1 MSTDHESLLSAY
13 LDGQLV
19 PDQKHSAEAAL
30 ASDPAA
36 VEELRS
42 LAGVRDLIAGLS
54 RPAAPDLA
62 PEVMRRLNLGSSG
75 RRFAGT
81 RVPWSRHR
89 AFVVGA
95 AAAGLAGLV
104 FVGGYLQFRPRHVR
118 PQVVMAQNVDAG
130 SFAPDPDVDATLK
143 VVTVAPVGP
152 PRPIQER
159 SSTDGPSVSPL
170 PGPISPDAKLAA
182 ENQAAPLARASL
194 LGLLNDQEPPR
205 VFLVTDLDGLPVR
218 EQVVSLL
225 GSSTHRDFHQFEI
238 PPTTTTDAA
247 SPAIKS
253 TVFAVTLDPSELATL
268 RDRLTTAF
276 TERLEESEAEP
287 ALLTQLAALGQ
298 VSTLPANPAADVLF
312 PQTSLSLRFHP
323 HQGNAWP
330 PAPDEVERAG
340 KDRRA
345 SAKLPAQSDVTSE
358 KPTVGQ
364 PREGSAGVSKPPL
377 APGETASPDLQKP
390 SVVLV
395 WIISPVAD

>member
-19 PDQKHSAEAAL
+19 PDEKQSAEAAL

-42 LAGVRDLIAGLS
+42 LAGVRDLVAGLS

-62 PEVMRRLNLGSSG
+62 PEVMRRLVVGSSG
-75 RRFAGT
+75 RRFAGAW
-81 RVPWSRHR
+81 VPWSRHR
-89 AFVVGA
+89 AFVSG

-104 FVGGYLQFRPRHVR
+104 LAGGYLQSRPRHVA
-118 PQVVMAQNVDAG
+118 PHPVLAQSVEA
-130 SFAPDPDVDATLK
+130 APAPPDVDASLK
-143 VVTVAPVGP
+143 VATAAPVGP

-159 SSTDGPSVSPL
+159 PSTDGASVSS
-170 PGPISPDAKLAA
+170 SPDAVISDAKPAA
-182 ENQAAPLARASL
+182 ENSAASLARASL
-194 LGLLNDQEPPR
+194 HGLLNDQEPPR
-205 VFLVTDLDGLPVR
+205 VFLVTDLDGLPIR

-238 PPTTTTDAA
+238 PPTAA
-247 SPAIKS
+247 ATGAPSPSTRS

-276 TERLEESEAEP
+276 AERLEESEAEP
-287 ALLTQLAALGQ
+287 ALLTQLADLGQ

-312 PQTSLSLRFHP
+312 PQTALSLRVHAP
-323 HQGNAWP
+323 RNDAWP
-330 PAPDEVERAG
+330 PAPEQAERAE
-340 KDRRA
+340 KDRRP
-345 SAKLPAQSDVTSE
+345 SAKQPAQAGVASE
-358 KPTVGQ
+358 KSTVGQ
-364 PREGSAGVSKPPL
+364 SQEASAGVSNPPL
-377 APGETASPDLQKP
+377 APGETAATDLQKP

-395 WIISPVAD
+395 WIIGPIAD